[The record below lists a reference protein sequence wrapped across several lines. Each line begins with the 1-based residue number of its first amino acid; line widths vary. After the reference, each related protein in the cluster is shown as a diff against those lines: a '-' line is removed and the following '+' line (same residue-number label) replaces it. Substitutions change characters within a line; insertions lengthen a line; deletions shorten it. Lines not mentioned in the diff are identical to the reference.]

1 MLQDAIE
8 RDKQY
13 AGAKYRDNGAI
24 AQLGERLI
32 CIQEVRG
39 SIPRSSTTVCGEGG
53 SKPPAF
59 DPPAFES
66 GIKQTQMQMPPA
78 ASASGFVSQVFFN
91 KVD

>member
-1 MLQDAIE
+1 MIE

-13 AGAKYRDNGAI
+13 IGAKYRDNGAI

-39 SIPRSSTTVCGEGG
+39 SIPRSSTTVCSSEGG
-53 SKPPAF
+53 SKQSVF
-59 DPPAFES
+59 DYPAFES
-66 GIKQTQMQMPPA
+66 GIKQTQMQMPSA
-78 ASASGFVSQVFFN
+78 ASASGFVSQMFFN